1 MMKLIDYQSKYG
13 FRVAWSEEDESWVA
27 TCPHFPM
34 LSAFGDTIEEALQ
47 EAVEALALYVGE
59 YQNDDVALPEPTF
72 VRQYSGQ
79 TRLRMSKRLHKR
91 VVELAAEEGVS
102 FNHMLVELIQDGFNT
117 RCRREHN
124 LVISRLSTKLK

>member
-1 MMKLIDYQSKYG
+1 MKLIDYQSKYG

-27 TCPHFPM
+27 TCPDFPM

-117 RCRREHN
+117 HCRRDHN
-124 LVISRLSTKLK
+124 LVRTN

>member
-1 MMKLIDYQSKYG
+1 
-13 FRVAWSEEDESWVA
+13 
-27 TCPHFPM
+27 M